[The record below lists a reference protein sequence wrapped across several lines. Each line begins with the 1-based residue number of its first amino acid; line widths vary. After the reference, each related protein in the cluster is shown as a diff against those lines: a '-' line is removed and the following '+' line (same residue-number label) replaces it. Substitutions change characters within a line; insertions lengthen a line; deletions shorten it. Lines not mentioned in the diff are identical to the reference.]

1 MIFFHVQ
8 TDGSIIMRRTAGGG
22 VTVSGLVAGA
32 RAGCPQSVD
41 HEVALVTGDVLGWM
55 SAVITQHTPFISVS

>member
-1 MIFFHVQ
+1 
-8 TDGSIIMRRTAGGG
+8 MRTSAGGG

-32 RAGCPQSVD
+32 GAGCPRSVD

>member
-1 MIFFHVQ
+1 
-8 TDGSIIMRRTAGGG
+8 MRSSAGGG

-32 RAGCPQSVD
+32 GAGCPRSVD

-55 SAVITQHTPFISVS
+55 SAIITQNTPFISVS

>member
-8 TDGSIIMRRTAGGG
+8 TDGSIIMRSSAGGG

-32 RAGCPQSVD
+32 GARCPQSVD

-55 SAVITQHTPFISVS
+55 SAVITQNTPVISVS